1 MNETITE
8 TATKQEFFESLKAAK
23 NAIFEDVFSRT
34 EPKNIITG
42 GVVLGPLHEDLK
54 KIPGAGFFN
63 SGKDTFT
70 PAVDADL
77 GKMLL
82 GLDGVGVNLHNFY
95 GHILLLRSND
105 GPVSVP
111 EIRIRAVYD
120 NFGQVYL
127 QFKGH
132 PALEEL
138 AARKVWTVSEHH
150 PDNKKKGLVFKT
162 GQVHFDEFMLRAG
175 DFFRFNEEGFIRPV
189 PGLGKSISANGEIIA
204 DVPSGKI
211 VKAHILP
218 FVFYSM
224 LPKPGEEKLRELQE
238 LLLPLYSENLDED
251 ARKKLAYDLKEGFGG
266 KYPGIEEF
274 FQRCRTELMEIL
286 SVITHAQ
293 TTFYPL
299 GRAYFFDKNP
309 FYFEAVSEE
318 SSSEDKG
325 WRTCV
330 GHINGEPKRRL
341 TLTVSASRKNEDTIP
356 YEASSE
362 TIDRMLDEMGRDFV

>member
-224 LPKPGEEKLRELQE
+224 
-238 LLLPLYSENLDED
+238 
-251 ARKKLAYDLKEGFGG
+251 
-266 KYPGIEEF
+266 
-274 FQRCRTELMEIL
+274 
-286 SVITHAQ
+286 
-293 TTFYPL
+293 
-299 GRAYFFDKNP
+299 
-309 FYFEAVSEE
+309 
-318 SSSEDKG
+318 
-325 WRTCV
+325 
-330 GHINGEPKRRL
+330 
-341 TLTVSASRKNEDTIP
+341 
-356 YEASSE
+356 
-362 TIDRMLDEMGRDFV
+362 